1 MNFSLVLNFPRAE
14 GVRSLRLANPADP
27 THINNATNLTTTTA
41 TTTKVPGNGGGTDPR
56 SSINYVFFII
66 VVSAYVYVQLWMTTS
81 LYVMIILW
89 LCWFLY
95 SKAKP
100 WCIQCLCNKRK
111 SLCYNFLFCILV
123 SGSCSPRNFYFF
135 TTVRQ
140 NLAITH
146 CETVYATIIIC
157 LTM

>member
-1 MNFSLVLNFPRAE
+1 
-14 GVRSLRLANPADP
+14 
-27 THINNATNLTTTTA
+27 
-41 TTTKVPGNGGGTDPR
+41 
-56 SSINYVFFII
+56 
-66 VVSAYVYVQLWMTTS
+66 
-81 LYVMIILW
+81 MIILW

-123 SGSCSPRNFYFF
+123 SGSCSPRDFYFF

-140 NLAITH
+140 NLVITH

-157 LTM
+157 LTMQRNGYNFGLLIRRSRVRKQQGSCFYEKQNHLQKLIPPPKLDSFSRYCKSNACLNLISLGNIKNSKNFCVEDP

>member
-1 MNFSLVLNFPRAE
+1 
-14 GVRSLRLANPADP
+14 
-27 THINNATNLTTTTA
+27 
-41 TTTKVPGNGGGTDPR
+41 
-56 SSINYVFFII
+56 
-66 VVSAYVYVQLWMTTS
+66 
-81 LYVMIILW
+81 MIILW

-123 SGSCSPRNFYFF
+123 SGSCSPRDFYFF
-135 TTVRQ
+135 TRVRQ
-140 NLAITH
+140 NLVITH

-157 LTM
+157 LTMVNAMGITLVYLAVVPGFENSRALVFMKSKIIYKSLQKLIPPPNWTVFHGIVSQMHA